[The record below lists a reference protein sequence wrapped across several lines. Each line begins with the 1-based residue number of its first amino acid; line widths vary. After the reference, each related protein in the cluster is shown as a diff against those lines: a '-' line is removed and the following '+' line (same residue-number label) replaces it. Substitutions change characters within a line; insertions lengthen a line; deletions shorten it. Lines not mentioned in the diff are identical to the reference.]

1 MLKSRTC
8 ANVLFNLV
16 QEAYALFTHASF
28 AYFFLGLFLNPTVSK
43 LTPYTLSTLEHEA
56 RLCVF
61 VFPLY
66 FVPFHITVTER
77 IIYLIFQIWPVFT
90 PPSMNFLLIR
100 PIIYLRPVRVRKDT
114 MSELMVFLQSDNGSF
129 IPKLIRFAGFM
140 CHILEIYKGSPV

>member
-8 ANVLFNLV
+8 VNVLFNLV
-16 QEAYALFTHASF
+16 QEAYTLFNHASF
-28 AYFFLGLFLNPTVSK
+28 VYFSLVGLFLNPTVSK

-77 IIYLIFQIWPVFT
+77 IIYLIFQI
-90 PPSMNFLLIR
+90 
-100 PIIYLRPVRVRKDT
+100 
-114 MSELMVFLQSDNGSF
+114 
-129 IPKLIRFAGFM
+129 
-140 CHILEIYKGSPV
+140 